1 MYGLLP
7 YAIENGAISLTWIV
21 IVPFPLPPRFVAVT
35 VYTVDGETTVGVPLI
50 SPVAAS
56 KIRPVG
62 RGGEMVHELTAPPLR
77 DGVTA
82 PIGAPLVR
90 V

>member
-21 IVPFPLPPRFVAVT
+21 IVPFPLPPALVAVT

-56 KIRPVG
+56 IVNPVG
-62 RGGEMVHELTAPPLR
+62 RAGEIVHELTAPPLTN
-77 DGVTA
+77 GVTA